1 MEIITEIMSQ
11 VPAWFSAITALVVAA
26 NGITMLTP
34 TTSDDKIVGA
44 LLSVLNFLS
53 MNVLKN
59 KNLDE

>member
-1 MEIITEIMSQ
+1 MEMLTEIMAV
-11 VPAWFSAITALVVAA
+11 VPAWVSAITALVVAA

>member
-1 MEIITEIMSQ
+1 MEMITEIMSQ

-34 TTSDDKIVGA
+34 SKSDDKIVGA
-44 LLSVLNFLS
+44 LLSFLNFIS

-59 KNLDE
+59 RNRDS

>member
-1 MEIITEIMSQ
+1 MEMLTEIMAV
-11 VPAWFSAITALVVAA
+11 VPAWVVAA

>member
-1 MEIITEIMSQ
+1 MEMLTEIMAV